1 VLRIRLLGQLSVA
14 ADGREVV
21 LQPARRERALL
32 VWLALH
38 PGRRRRSEVAA
49 TFWPGV
55 LDSSALASLRSA
67 LWALRRTLGSHAAEW
82 LLATRE
88 HVGLAGPP
96 AVWVD
101 VVEFDRLASEGRLE
115 QALEL
120 CRGPLAEDLD
130 EEWIHEMRDDHRRR
144 VGHVLARLA
153 AAAEAASD
161 LPAAVAWTR
170 QEASLDPL
178 AEEPHRQVIRRL
190 AATGDRAAALLEYE
204 RLRSR
209 LRDELRIVPSETT
222 RQLAESIR
230 AAAVPEVVTA
240 GPAPGAHETRYA
252 TIGDL
257 RAAYQVVGSGPRD
270 IVYPTRSYEPI
281 DLLWDEPIAAR
292 GLRRLAALGRLIPCD
307 LPGWGSADV
316 LDTTESPTL
325 QAWMDHIGLVMD
337 AAGSARAV
345 LVAASEMALP
355 AMLFAA
361 THPARVT
368 ELVLIAPFARFTRGP
383 DYPWGLR
390 SAIADEYTRR
400 YVAQIGAGPNADWL
414 APSRAG
420 DPTFRRWFVRSERL
434 GWGPAA
440 AWPIVRIFHGSDL
453 TGVVGSIR
461 APTLLLHRTHDRH
474 VRKGHVRYLAEHIP
488 HARLVELPGEDN
500 LWYAGD
506 TEALFD
512 QIEAFLTGAQ
522 TTTTS
527 TRVLTTVA
535 FLEVLGGREP
545 AAARGEHGA
554 VLRGHIDSYGGRL
567 IDDGPD
573 RTLATFDGPAR
584 AIRCA
589 TGVREAVAE
598 IGLSMRAGL
607 HTGEVEVAGDRIGGP
622 AVDIGAAVIDL
633 ARPDDVLVSA
643 AVPPLLV
650 GSGIHFQDRGT
661 HALGDIPGQWQVL
674 AVERHT

>member
-1 VLRIRLLGQLSVA
+1 VLRIRLLGQLSVE
-14 ADGREVV
+14 ADGRQVV
-21 LQPARRERALL
+21 LERARRERALL

-49 TFWPGV
+49 AFWPEV

-67 LWALRRTLGSHAAEW
+67 LWALRRTLGSGAAEW

-96 AVWVD
+96 AVWID
-101 VVEFDRLASEGRLE
+101 VVEFDRLASEGRFE
-115 QALEL
+115 EALAL

-130 EEWIHEMRDDHRRR
+130 EQWIYELRDDHRRR
-144 VGHVLARLA
+144 VGHALARLA
-153 AAAEAASD
+153 AAAEGAGD

-178 AEEPHRQVIRRL
+178 AEEPHRQLMRRL
-190 AATGDRAAALLEYE
+190 AATGDRAAALLAYE

-209 LRDELRIVPSETT
+209 LRDQLRIAVSETT

-230 AAAVPEVVTA
+230 AATLPEVVTA

-292 GLRRLAALGRLIPCD
+292 GLRRLAGLGRLIVCD

-345 LVAASEMALP
+345 LVAAAEMALP

-361 THPARVT
+361 TYPARVT

-383 DYPWGLR
+383 DYPWGLPP
-390 SAIADEYTRR
+390 ATAEKYTRR

-420 DPTFRRWFVRSERL
+420 EPAFRHWFVRSERL

-453 TGVVGSIR
+453 TGVVASIG
-461 APTLLLHRTHDRH
+461 APTLLIHRTHDRH
-474 VRKGHVRYLAEHIP
+474 VRGGHARYLAEHIP
-488 HARLVELPGEDN
+488 HALLVELPGEDN
-500 LWYAGD
+500 VWYAGD
-506 TEALFD
+506 TETLFD
-512 QIEAFLTGAQ
+512 QIEAFVTGAQ
-522 TTTTS
+522 ATTAGA
-527 TRVLTTVA
+527 RVLTTVA
-535 FLEVLGGREP
+535 FVEILGPPEP
-545 AAARGEHGA
+545 TAARGEHRA

-584 AIRCA
+584 AIHCA
-589 TGVREAVAE
+589 TGVREA
-598 IGLSMRAGL
+598 IGELGFAMRAGL
-607 HTGEVEVAGDRIGGP
+607 HTGEADVAGGGIGGP
-622 AVDIGAAVIDL
+622 AVEIAAAVMDL
-633 ARPDDVLVSA
+633 ARSDEVLVSG

-650 GSGIHFQDRGT
+650 GSGINFQARGT
-661 HALGDIPGQWQVL
+661 HALGDIPGHWQVF
-674 AVERHT
+674 AVMRDT